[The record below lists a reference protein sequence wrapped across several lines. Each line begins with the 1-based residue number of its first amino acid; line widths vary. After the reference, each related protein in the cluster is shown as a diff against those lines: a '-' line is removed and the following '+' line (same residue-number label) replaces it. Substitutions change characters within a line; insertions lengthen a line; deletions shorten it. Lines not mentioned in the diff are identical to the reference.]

1 MGRISGPLEHVRTPY
16 VPYPLW
22 EGRGNCFPWVF
33 SARSGLPRPGSPF
46 PHTEAPRDGSS
57 SNTVP
62 SPPAGSPPPSGS
74 LLLPAGPSG
83 VELPKQ
89 ACVQAAWAL
98 SGQSGGLGPLP
109 HSGSRTGIE

>member
-46 PHTEAPRDGSS
+46 PHTEAPRDRSS

-62 SPPAGSPPPSGS
+62 SPPPQ
-74 LLLPAGPSG
+74 
-83 VELPKQ
+83 V
-89 ACVQAAWAL
+89 
-98 SGQSGGLGPLP
+98 LP
-109 HSGSRTGIE
+109 HPQVLCCSLQVLQV

>member
-1 MGRISGPLEHVRTPY
+1 MGRISGPLEHMQTPY

-33 SARSGLPRPGSPF
+33 SARSGLPRPGYPL

-62 SPPAGSPPPSGS
+62 SPSPPPPRFSPTLRFS
-74 LLLPAGPSG
+74 AAPCRSFRCRAPQAG
-83 VELPKQ
+83 
-89 ACVQAAWAL
+89 L
-98 SGQSGGLGPLP
+98 SPGRLGPKWAEQ
-109 HSGSRTGIE
+109 GS